1 VTRKDPD
8 LNLVYVSRRYLGS
21 ATTVLTSAASAN
33 KGSPSPLGAGA
44 DGDDARAHIG
54 AATDGEDLS
63 PFVTG
68 ADGDDALAHIGTGVD
83 GEDLSPFVAGA
94 DGDDARAH
102 IGTATD
108 GEDLSPFVAGAD
120 GDDARAH
127 IGAGANG
134 EEPSALGAASGS
146 WDRQP
151 QGASGTKAVHAV
163 SGSWPVQLPACT
175 AFVTAPFNWLSDARP
190 VQAAGAPPLYCKV
203 GGIGQKYIY
212 THIHL

>member
-1 VTRKDPD
+1 MTRKDPD

-94 DGDDARAH
+94 DG
-102 IGTATD
+102 
-108 GEDLSPFVAGAD
+108 
-120 GDDARAH
+120 
-127 IGAGANG
+127 

>member
-1 VTRKDPD
+1 
-8 LNLVYVSRRYLGS
+8 
-21 ATTVLTSAASAN
+21 
-33 KGSPSPLGAGA
+33 
-44 DGDDARAHIG
+44 
-54 AATDGEDLS
+54 
-63 PFVTG
+63 
-68 ADGDDALAHIGTGVD
+68 
-83 GEDLSPFVAGA
+83 
-94 DGDDARAH
+94 
-102 IGTATD
+102 
-108 GEDLSPFVAGAD
+108 VAGAD